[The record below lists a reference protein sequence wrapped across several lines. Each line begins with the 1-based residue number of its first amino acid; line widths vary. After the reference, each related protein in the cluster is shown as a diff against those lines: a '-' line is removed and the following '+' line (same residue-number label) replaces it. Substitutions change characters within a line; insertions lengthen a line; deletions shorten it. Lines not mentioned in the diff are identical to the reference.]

1 MTDKTKSSD
10 DTFFTVAKTA
20 TELGVGYAAHVAG
33 ASFSVATGAV
43 FLATNTV
50 EQARNDGD
58 KYIANY
64 ESAKNDGYTDR
75 QASDY
80 ASMMDRP
87 MGE

>member
-10 DTFFTVAKTA
+10 DTFLTIAKTA
-20 TELGVGYAAHVAG
+20 TDLGVGYATHVAG
-33 ASFSVATGAV
+33 ASFPVATGAV

-50 EQARNDGD
+50 QQAYNDGN
-58 KYIANY
+58 KYVANY
-64 ESAKNDGYTDR
+64 ESAKNDGYSDR